1 MKANGQAA
9 PTVTTGTVARQ
20 LGMRVQAVHEAIAD
34 GLVAPTVPPRKQGS
48 PAKWSGEDI
57 AVLQAGIAC
66 RAHVAR
72 MAPVVAQAGQRLRSA
87 RAGTVL
93 AVGALGV
100 RPVRGG
106 ETVGDLI
113 RLLGSPLV
121 LVSRV
126 G

>member
-87 RAGTVL
+87 RAG
-93 AVGALGV
+93 ALGV